1 MQTLDTKL
9 SRRQRGASAVEF
21 ALVAPLFFLLLFFL
35 QLFFQQLCLV
45 MATGAG

>member
-1 MQTLDTKL
+1 MH
-9 SRRQRGASAVEF
+9 GAW
-21 ALVAPLFFLLLFFL
+21 LMFFLLLFFL